1 MCVSR
6 VLCGR
11 MIEHVPFSR
20 FLHLSAHSN
29 PRGGLFSRI
38 QGSAFL
44 VLMLHPI
51 AGVAQGTKGLG
62 TSIFDRDRLHASGCS
77 IWDCQNSTTKD
88 LPQCLIDGNDVCF

>member
-51 AGVAQGTKGLG
+51 AGVAQGTKAWEPLSLTETVCMHQDVVFG
-62 TSIFDRDRLHASGCS
+62 TAKIAPPRISH
-77 IWDCQNSTTKD
+77 N
-88 LPQCLIDGNDVCF
+88 V